1 MTNTKPALRPWM
13 RCAVALAALGL
24 STAAAAD
31 ALVVRSTGPSAATY
45 PVGRRL
51 PDAERVVLRAGDR
64 VVLVGENGTR
74 TLAGP
79 GNFPVRATTQTT
91 QGRSTTLN
99 RYLSASGGTI
109 SRTGAVRGSLQ
120 QQTPPNL
127 WVVDIASAG
136 PVCSTD
142 LSNITLWRADM
153 SQDALLMVEN
163 TANPEVKTSL
173 AFVAGAN
180 FRRWPVEEMPVVAG
194 QSYRFTGTGMGESS
208 VISFVEMPM
217 PAEDASTETI
227 ASALAERNCLGQLAQ
242 LGARLEE
249 SNGN

>member
-1 MTNTKPALRPWM
+1 MTMFKPALR
-13 RCAVALAALGL
+13 CAAALAALGL

-31 ALVVRSTGPSAATY
+31 ALVVRSTGPSAASY

-51 PDAERVVLRAGDR
+51 PDTERVVLRTGDR
-64 VVLVGENGTR
+64 VVIVAQGGTR
-74 TLAGP
+74 TLSGP
-79 GNFPVRATTQTT
+79 GNFPVRATVQTT

-99 RYLSASGGTI
+99 RYLSASGGSI
-109 SRTGAVRGSLQ
+109 SRTGAVRGSVQ
-120 QQTPPNL
+120 QLTPPSL
-127 WVVDIASAG
+127 WVVDIAGAG

-142 LSNITLWRADM
+142 IGNVTLWRADM

-208 VISFVEMPM
+208 VITFVEMPL

-227 ASALAERNCLGQLAQ
+227 ATALAERNCMGQLAQ

-249 SNGN
+249 GNGN

>member
-1 MTNTKPALRPWM
+1 MSMFNPALRF
-13 RCAVALAALGL
+13 AAALAALGL

-51 PDAERVVLRAGDR
+51 PDTERVVLRTGDR
-64 VVLVGENGTR
+64 VVIVGEGATR
-74 TLAGP
+74 TLSGP
-79 GNFPVRATTQTT
+79 GNFPVRATVQTT

-99 RYLSASGGTI
+99 RYLSASGGSI
-109 SRTGAVRGSLQ
+109 SRTGAVRGSVQ
-120 QQTPPNL
+120 QLTPPSL
-127 WVVDIASAG
+127 WVVDIAGAG

-142 LSNITLWRADM
+142 VSNVTLWRADM

-208 VISFVEMPM
+208 VITFVEMPL
-217 PAEDASTETI
+217 PGEDASTETI
-227 ASALAERNCLGQLAQ
+227 ATALAERNCMGQLAQ